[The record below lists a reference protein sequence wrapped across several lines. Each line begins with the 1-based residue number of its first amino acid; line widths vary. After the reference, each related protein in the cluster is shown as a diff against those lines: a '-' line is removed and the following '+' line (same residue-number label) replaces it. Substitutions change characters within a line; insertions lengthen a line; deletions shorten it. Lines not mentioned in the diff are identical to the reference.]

1 MHLSLS
7 ICIILTYIDNSIIKP
22 KTLQLDNKTFYIGN
36 ERGAVIQ
43 MQQEIDNFKL
53 GLKIKE
59 VRQSK
64 GLTQDRLAEM
74 VSCNTSHI
82 SNIENN
88 HTKVSLNVLLAIAN
102 ALNTSIDYLLS
113 NPYENSSLALDNEI
127 LRAIKNCND
136 EKKEK
141 ILKMI
146 AIL

>member
-1 MHLSLS
+1 
-7 ICIILTYIDNSIIKP
+7 
-22 KTLQLDNKTFYIGN
+22 
-36 ERGAVIQ
+36 
-43 MQQEIDNFKL
+43 MQQEINYEKL

-59 VRQSK
+59 IRISR
-64 GLTQDRLAEM
+64 GLTQDTLAEM

-113 NPYENSSLALDNEI
+113 DQYENSSLALDNEV
-127 LRAIKNCND
+127 LRALKNCD
-136 EKKEK
+136 DAKKEK

-146 AIL
+146 EIL